1 MDASSENDD
10 NGPNGPGTSASDGH
24 EGVHFGWSDEI
35 VDEDSYEAHEDSG
48 ESDWLGRDQLL
59 SDNDE
64 EVNTIGAHFMV
75 VKKKI
80 RNKIVQA
87 ADLEPPLN
95 LSFVVENENDAR
107 NAEVENE
114 ANRNRPAESGVNE
127 KEADGNGENKTDG
140 ADENYIE
147 ENEASS
153 VGLSTGE
160 ETDYLGSSD
169 VGSYET
175 DKNGYFVSKKTS
187 KGLLEEV
194 QQCLPHVEH
203 RYCARH
209 IICKLKPK
217 AYADLMEKDPSHWSK
232 AFLSTRSKCDAIDNN
247 FCEAF
252 NSAIIVAR
260 EESLENYVLHLYK
273 KEVYQEL
280 YSVVIPTIPSEKYW
294 QDSGMGKIDPP
305 LKRKLHG
312 RPKHKRRK
320 EEGKVKGKTKLR
332 KLGAKIICRCRG
344 LTGHNIRTCPK
355 KQQANVQNH
364 ANQPP
369 PMAAHPGPSSSIPSD
384 PPPLIGSFSPPHSIG
399 QSAPQPSTG
408 PSSPPHSTIPSAPQ
422 PSTGPS
428 SPPYSTLL
436 SAPQPSTGP
445 SSPPHSTIPSAP
457 PMVFMPTPFVQPSLA
472 FDSTSPPVT
481 RITTLSPKRKV
492 ASNMIPLYR
501 RSREHATPSTTVIP
515 PISSQPT
522 ATVNVPQEGKERPP
536 KLTIWK
542 P

>member
-187 KGLLEEV
+187 K
-194 QQCLPHVEH
+194 
-203 RYCARH
+203 
-209 IICKLKPK
+209 I
-217 AYADLMEKDPSHWSK
+217 
-232 AFLSTRSKCDAIDNN
+232 
-247 FCEAF
+247 
-252 NSAIIVAR
+252 
-260 EESLENYVLHLYK
+260 
-273 KEVYQEL
+273 
-280 YSVVIPTIPSEKYW
+280 
-294 QDSGMGKIDPP
+294 
-305 LKRKLHG
+305 
-312 RPKHKRRK
+312 
-320 EEGKVKGKTKLR
+320 
-332 KLGAKIICRCRG
+332 
-344 LTGHNIRTCPK
+344 
-355 KQQANVQNH
+355 
-364 ANQPP
+364 
-369 PMAAHPGPSSSIPSD
+369 
-384 PPPLIGSFSPPHSIG
+384 
-399 QSAPQPSTG
+399 
-408 PSSPPHSTIPSAPQ
+408 
-422 PSTGPS
+422 
-428 SPPYSTLL
+428 
-436 SAPQPSTGP
+436 
-445 SSPPHSTIPSAP
+445 
-457 PMVFMPTPFVQPSLA
+457 
-472 FDSTSPPVT
+472 
-481 RITTLSPKRKV
+481 
-492 ASNMIPLYR
+492 
-501 RSREHATPSTTVIP
+501 
-515 PISSQPT
+515 
-522 ATVNVPQEGKERPP
+522 
-536 KLTIWK
+536 
-542 P
+542 